1 MRLRTLLICVFG
13 CASILATGVVAL
25 IADNS
30 IKNQTY
36 TRIEEENYNE

>member
-1 MRLRTLLICVFG
+1 MRLRTLLISVFG

-30 IKNQTY
+30 IKIRPTL
-36 TRIEEENYNE
+36 R